1 MRKGHAVAIFRA
13 GAVGDLNTHDSF
25 RSQISGSG
33 VLLFGFRSGRDGLI
47 YQI

>member
-25 RSQISGSG
+25 RSQLSG

-47 YQI
+47 YQT